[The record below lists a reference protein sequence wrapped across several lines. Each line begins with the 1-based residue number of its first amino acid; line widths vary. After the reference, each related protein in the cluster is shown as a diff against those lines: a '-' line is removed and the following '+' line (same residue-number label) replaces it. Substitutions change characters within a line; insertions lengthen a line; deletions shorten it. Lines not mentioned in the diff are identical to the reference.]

1 MTSSSSVS
9 SSSRLSQ
16 VANERRRQRK
26 QQKQQQQQA
35 AATLN
40 TNSLDDSTSSLH
52 KNDYLQNNQS
62 YCNPTESLTFDD
74 STIASSSQYSLGQST
89 IQTTEDTFNFA
100 IPTTVCD
107 ARSVNTKGSYKPS
120 VEVTQLNNTEPTSMM
135 VLTTPR
141 RRNAAYQRKLDRG
154 SGGGSA
160 SVSSATTS
168 SSKKTM
174 PKIPE
179 SPSKGNSVPY
189 DMDAEVI
196 KMLTNERDKLARD
209 IITYKR
215 KLVNATEAKNTIS
228 KEKQTTITNLEQQ
241 LTSITKELE
250 LSKGREHCMEQRIL
264 DETKKVDETYRK
276 EMNEVQQQLDHVEK
290 LNQEMLLMSCNN
302 TSIDDESLNIELEN
316 MKKEK
321 MYMESKWMGCM
332 GRLKQVEIECQ
343 VRMIRRRM
351 G

>member
-1 MTSSSSVS
+1 MASSSSVS

-26 QQKQQQQQA
+26 QLKQQQQA
-35 AATLN
+35 ADTLN
-40 TNSLDDSTSSLH
+40 IESHDSSTSSLH
-52 KNDYLQNNQS
+52 KNKYLQNNQS

-74 STIASSSQYSLGQST
+74 STITSSSQYSLGQST

-107 ARSVNTKGSYKPS
+107 ASVNTKGSYKPS
-120 VEVTQLNNTEPTSMM
+120 VEVTTEPTSMM
-135 VLTTPR
+135 VVTTPR
-141 RRNAAYQRKLDRG
+141 RRNAAYQRKLERG
-154 SGGGSA
+154 SGGGSV
-160 SVSSATTS
+160 SLSSAA
-168 SSKKTM
+168 SSKKSM

-215 KLVNATEAKNTIS
+215 KLANASEAKNTIS

-241 LTSITKELE
+241 LTSVTKELE
-250 LSKGREHCMEQRIL
+250 LSKGREHCMEQRIV
-264 DETKKVDETYRK
+264 DETKRVDETYRK
-276 EMNEVQQQLDHVEK
+276 EMNEVQQKLEHVEK

-302 TSIDDESLNIELEN
+302 TSIDDESLNIELDN

-332 GRLKQVEIECQ
+332 GKLKQVELECQ
-343 VRMIRRRM
+343 VRMIRRRIC
-351 G
+351 

>member
-1 MTSSSSVS
+1 MASSSSVS

-35 AATLN
+35 AATQ
-40 TNSLDDSTSSLH
+40 TNSHDDSTSSLH
-52 KNDYLQNNQS
+52 KNKYLQNNQS

-74 STIASSSQYSLGQST
+74 STIASSSHYSLGQST

-120 VEVTQLNNTEPTSMM
+120 VEVSTEPTSMM
-135 VLTTPR
+135 VVTTPR
-141 RRNAAYQRKLDRG
+141 RRNAAYQRKLERG
-154 SGGGSA
+154 SGGGSV
-160 SVSSATTS
+160 SLSSAAS
-168 SSKKTM
+168 SSKKSM

-179 SPSKGNSVPY
+179 SPSKSNRPY

-215 KLVNATEAKNTIS
+215 KLVNATEAKNTIT

-241 LTSITKELE
+241 LTNVTKELE
-250 LSKGREHCMEQRIL
+250 LSKGREHCMEQRII
-264 DETKKVDETYRK
+264 DETKKVDETYRE
-276 EMNEVQQQLDHVEK
+276 EMNEVQQQLEHVEK

-302 TSIDDESLNIELEN
+302 TSIDDESLKIELDN

-332 GRLKQVEIECQ
+332 GKLKQVEIECQ
-343 VRMIRRRM
+343 VRMIRRRV

>member
-1 MTSSSSVS
+1 MASSSSVS

-35 AATLN
+35 AATQ
-40 TNSLDDSTSSLH
+40 TNSHDDSTLSLH
-52 KNDYLQNNQS
+52 KNKYLQNIQS
-62 YCNPTESLTFDD
+62 SCNPTESLTFDD
-74 STIASSSQYSLGQST
+74 STITSSSQYSLGQST

-107 ARSVNTKGSYKPS
+107 ARSVNTKGSYRPS
-120 VEVTQLNNTEPTSMM
+120 VEVSTEPTSMM
-135 VLTTPR
+135 VVTTPR

-160 SVSSATTS
+160 SVSSATS
-168 SSKKTM
+168 SCKKTM

-179 SPSKGNSVPY
+179 SPSKGKSVPY

-215 KLVNATEAKNTIS
+215 KLVNATEAKNTIT

-241 LTSITKELE
+241 LTSVTKELE
-250 LSKGREHCMEQRIL
+250 LSKGREHCMEQRII

-276 EMNEVQQQLDHVEK
+276 EMNEVQQQLEHVEK

-302 TSIDDESLNIELEN
+302 TSIDDESLKIELDN

-332 GRLKQVEIECQ
+332 GKLKQVEIECQ
-343 VRMIRRRM
+343 VRMIRKCM

>member
-1 MTSSSSVS
+1 MASSSSLS

-40 TNSLDDSTSSLH
+40 IESHDSSTSSLK
-52 KNDYLQNNQS
+52 KNKYLQNNQS
-62 YCNPTESLTFDD
+62 SCNPTESLTFDD
-74 STIASSSQYSLGQST
+74 STITSSSQYSLGQST

-100 IPTTVCD
+100 IPTTICD

-120 VEVTQLNNTEPTSMM
+120 VEVNTEPTSMM
-135 VLTTPR
+135 VVTTPR
-141 RRNAAYQRKLDRG
+141 RRNAAYQRKLERG

-160 SVSSATTS
+160 SVSSAA
-168 SSKKTM
+168 SSKKSM

-179 SPSKGNSVPY
+179 SPSKGNNVY

-228 KEKQTTITNLEQQ
+228 KEKQTTITNLKQQ
-241 LTSITKELE
+241 LTSVTKRV
-250 LSKGREHCMEQRIL
+250 G
-264 DETKKVDETYRK
+264 TK
-276 EMNEVQQQLDHVEK
+276 
-290 LNQEMLLMSCNN
+290 
-302 TSIDDESLNIELEN
+302 
-316 MKKEK
+316 
-321 MYMESKWMGCM
+321 
-332 GRLKQVEIECQ
+332 
-343 VRMIRRRM
+343 
-351 G
+351 

>member
-1 MTSSSSVS
+1 MTSSSSSSLS

-40 TNSLDDSTSSLH
+40 IESHDSSTSSLH
-52 KNDYLQNNQS
+52 KNRYLQNNQS
-62 YCNPTESLTFDD
+62 SCNATESLTFDD

-120 VEVTQLNNTEPTSMM
+120 VEVNTEPTSMM
-135 VLTTPR
+135 VVTTPR

-154 SGGGSA
+154 SGGSSA

-168 SSKKTM
+168 KKSM

-179 SPSKGNSVPY
+179 SPSKGKSVTY

-241 LTSITKELE
+241 LTSVTKELE
-250 LSKGREHCMEQRIL
+250 LSKGREHCMEQRIV
-264 DETKKVDETYRK
+264 DETKKVDETYRE
-276 EMNEVQQQLDHVEK
+276 EMNEVQQQLEHVEK

-302 TSIDDESLNIELEN
+302 TSIDDESLKIELDN

-332 GRLKQVEIECQ
+332 GKLKQVEIECQ
-343 VRMIRRRM
+343 VRMIRKCM

>member
-1 MTSSSSVS
+1 MASSSSVS

-26 QQKQQQQQA
+26 QLKQQQQQA
-35 AATLN
+35 AAIQ
-40 TNSLDDSTSSLH
+40 TNSHDDSTLSLH
-52 KNDYLQNNQS
+52 KNKYLQNIQS

-74 STIASSSQYSLGQST
+74 STITSSSQYSLGQST

-100 IPTTVCD
+100 IPTTICD

-120 VEVTQLNNTEPTSMM
+120 VEVSTEPTSMM
-135 VLTTPR
+135 VVTTPR

-154 SGGGSA
+154 SGGGGA
-160 SVSSATTS
+160 SLSSAAS
-168 SSKKTM
+168 SCKKTM

-179 SPSKGNSVPY
+179 SPSKGTY

-215 KLVNATEAKNTIS
+215 KLVNATEAKNTIT

-241 LTSITKELE
+241 LTSVTKELE
-250 LSKGREHCMEQRIL
+250 LSKGREHCMEQRII

-276 EMNEVQQQLDHVEK
+276 EMTEVQQQLEHVEK

-302 TSIDDESLNIELEN
+302 TSIDDESLKIELEN

-332 GRLKQVEIECQ
+332 GKLKQVEIECQ
-343 VRMIRRRM
+343 VRMIRRRIC
-351 G
+351 